1 MQILLIEDDSLLAD
15 GLAAGLRLGG
25 HEVRVAGSSAAALA
39 ALQERLPDLLLLDL
53 GLPDI
58 DGLVLLETVRE
69 LSPDLLVIILT
80 ARDGLRDRIRGLDAG
95 ADDYLIKPV
104 ALAELEARV
113 RALARRRLDGKAVD
127 GLRHGPLHLDP
138 DRHVATLAGQELALT
153 PREWSL
159 LEIFLRHP
167 GELVSKD
174 RLLTL
179 CSGWEADLT
188 PNAIE
193 VSMSRLRGK
202 LEPAVSIRTVRGYG
216 YVLDNSEREVTT

>member
-1 MQILLIEDDSLLAD
+1 MHILLVEDDALLAD
-15 GLAAGLRLGG
+15 GQAAGLRLGG
-25 HEVRVAGSSAAALA
+25 HEVRVAGSAAAALA
-39 ALQERLPDLLLLDL
+39 ALREGLPDLLLLDL
-53 GLPDI
+53 GLPDG
-58 DGLVLLETVRE
+58 DGLALLDTVRE

-80 ARDGLRDRIRGLDAG
+80 ARDGLRDRVRGLDAG

-104 ALAELEARV
+104 ALAELEARL
-113 RALARRRLDGKAVD
+113 RALARRRLDARASE
-127 GLRHGPLHLDP
+127 GLRHGALHLDP
-138 DRHVATLAGQELALT
+138 DRHVATLAGAELALT

-159 LEIFLRHP
+159 LELFLRHP
-167 GELVSKD
+167 GELISKD

-216 YVLDNSEREVTT
+216 YVLDAAGEVA

>member
-1 MQILLIEDDSLLAD
+1 MHILLVEDDALLAD
-15 GLAAGLRLGG
+15 GQAAGLRLGG
-25 HEVRVAGSSAAALA
+25 HDVRVAGSAAAALA
-39 ALQERLPDLLLLDL
+39 ALREGLPDLLLLDL
-53 GLPDI
+53 GLPDG
-58 DGLVLLETVRE
+58 DGLALLDTVRG
-69 LSPDLLVIILT
+69 LCPDLLVIILT
-80 ARDGLRDRIRGLDAG
+80 ARDGLRDRVRGLDAG

-104 ALAELEARV
+104 ALVELEARL
-113 RALARRRLDGKAVD
+113 RALARRRFDARASE
-127 GLRHGPLHLDP
+127 GLRHGALYLDL
-138 DRHVATLAGQELALT
+138 DRHVATLAGAELALT

-159 LEIFLRHP
+159 LELFLRHP
-167 GELVSKD
+167 GELISKD

-216 YVLDNSEREVTT
+216 YVLDAAGDEA